1 MRSGVIKIFNTS
13 VMKPVA
19 HNKHE
24 ARKGTQAEITHAVL
38 QQATAQARRQEMKW
52 GGVFFC

>member
-1 MRSGVIKIFNTS
+1 
-13 VMKPVA
+13 MKPVA

-24 ARKGTQAEITHAVL
+24 ARKGTQAEITHAVV

-52 GGVFFC
+52 VVKKWKMVGVFL

>member
-1 MRSGVIKIFNTS
+1 
-13 VMKPVA
+13 MKPVA

-38 QQATAQARRQEMKW
+38 QQATAQARRQEMKL
-52 GGVFFC
+52 GGGCFLLKK